1 MGRTTY
7 SIDET
12 PPWDHRATVKL
23 WSEDDATL
31 HDPTATKVYE
41 AWETLFG
48 TPMPDRKDA
57 IAFADRG
64 DALEFLFPDDV
75 LVTDS
80 FDGTTISRISPAEKA
95 LVFEA
100 RSGASGLDTCIQS
113 GVEAISDEDDFSWL
127 LPDATSSQASASKK
141 PSITSENWPGG
152 PVETRPEIHGLTRV
166 APNAAVG
173 RSLSGPTRDQLP
185 NATGKVLSKGQIDA
199 IWKMIDA
206 IEDGEQVIAL
216 TGAAGTG
223 KTTIAQV
230 LAAVLEDR
238 GWTVV
243 YLAPTG
249 KAAVRLSEVVKRPTS
264 TIHSKLY
271 RRVTSTEE
279 GKPLFHDAQAMAS
292 NTGRTLFLC
301 DEGSMVGSRLHD
313 EMLRFLGPDNVLC
326 YLADPFQ
333 LPPVADSWGYDLLN
347 PTAHL
352 TEIHRQAQESPIL
365 QAAAALLAGNPLPR
379 HNIGN
384 EYTRGSGPLGHIATW
399 KANRMNADAIVL
411 CYSNKTRNNIN
422 AMVRR
427 RLGFEKRGPLCLGED
442 LVVLRNNRSVG
453 LMNGEVT
460 KAKAIAWVKTEKEG
474 IVTVT
479 TPTGERFF
487 TRVDLIGCDVP
498 TFELSKVDA
507 ERKHQIPG
515 ELWLHVDY
523 AYALTVHK
531 SQGSEYD
538 EVMFVI
544 DGTMKAKQ
552 RMGNLEDGFKI
563 CYTAITRAKKR
574 VWVFDAFE

>member
-1 MGRTTY
+1 MGRTNY
-7 SIDET
+7 HIDET
-12 PPWDHRATVKL
+12 PPWEHRATVKL
-23 WSEDDATL
+23 WEQDDATL
-31 HDPTATKVYE
+31 HDPTATKASD

-48 TPMPDRKDA
+48 TPMPNRKDA

-80 FDGTTISRISPAEKA
+80 FDGTTISRISPAEKV

-100 RSGASGLDTCIQS
+100 ISEASGLDTCIQG
-113 GVEAISDEDDFSWL
+113 GVEGASDEDDFSWL
-127 LPDATSSQASASKK
+127 LPNSTPSEGNASRT
-141 PSITSENWPGG
+141 PSITGENWPGG
-152 PVETRPEIHGLTRV
+152 SRETRPE
-166 APNAAVG
+166 
-173 RSLSGPTRDQLP
+173 LP
-185 NATGKVLSKGQIDA
+185 NTTGKVLSKGQIDS
-199 IWKMIDA
+199 IWKLIDA
-206 IEDGEQVIAL
+206 IEDGEQVVAL

-230 LAAVLEDR
+230 LAAVLEER

-292 NTGRTLFLC
+292 SAGRTLFLC

-313 EMLRFLGPDNVLC
+313 EMLKYLGPDNVLC

-399 KANRMNADAIVL
+399 KASRMNTDAIVL

-487 TRVDLIGCDVP
+487 TRVDLIGCDTP
-498 TFELSKVDA
+498 TFELSKMDA